1 MFQEEYRKAYDKINL
16 EPAKLQEL
24 FSLTEQ
30 KNTKREWKYIN
41 LFRPVAVLSLS
52 LCLFC
57 MMTLPV

>member
-30 KNTKREWKYIN
+30 KKYEKRMEIY
-41 LFRPVAVLSLS
+41 
-52 LCLFC
+52 
-57 MMTLPV
+57 

>member
-30 KNTKREWKYIN
+30 KIRKENGNILICSARWQ
-41 LFRPVAVLSLS
+41 FCHC
-52 LCLFC
+52 LCACFA
-57 MMTLPV
+57 